1 MSEGSSSVA
10 ITQRINA
17 GHVGAKLIINLD
29 VTALIYLNP
38 GMFQTEVVDVRHTT
52 DCEKHMRADDSL
64 IAAAAINP
72 HGHFLAAFFKG
83 DAFRAQTDLDA
94 FAFENC
100 FDVFGNVFVF
110 TLDQS
115 WSPLHNGD
123 LAAEATIHLSKLQP
137 HIAAADDDQMLRQL
151 CGVGVCSDVSSLRQR
166 GYI

>member
-38 GMFQTEVVDVRHTT
+38 GMFQAEIVGVRHTT

-64 IAAAAINP
+64 IAAAAINL
-72 HGHFLAAFFKG
+72 HGYFVAAFFKG
-83 DAFRAQTDLDA
+83 DAFSAQTDLNT

-110 TLDQS
+110 TVNQS
-115 WSPLHNGD
+115 RPPLHNGD
-123 LAAEATIHLSKLQP
+123 LTAKAAIHLSKLQS
-137 HIAAADDDQMLRQL
+137 HIAAADDDQVA
-151 CGVGVCSDVSSLRQR
+151 GHEVP
-166 GYI
+166 